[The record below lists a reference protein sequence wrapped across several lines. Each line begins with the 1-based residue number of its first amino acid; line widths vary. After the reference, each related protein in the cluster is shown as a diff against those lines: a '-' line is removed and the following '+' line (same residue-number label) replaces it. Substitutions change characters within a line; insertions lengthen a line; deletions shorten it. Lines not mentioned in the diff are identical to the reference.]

1 MPKERKWVK
10 NAQEEI
16 NMTQEPASNVV
27 KGTMIILSHWEK
39 NKQQTQ
45 KGPVG
50 LAQMTLQQE

>member
-45 KGPVG
+45 NPVG
-50 LAQMTLQQE
+50 LA